1 MAVREFW
8 EIKWILW
15 IAVQEDWVTQIS
27 SADTVNIVWW
37 WTVTD
42 VWGVATINIP
52 EWCER
57 IREDVPQGSATYTF
71 VNSPATDT
79 SFLVFTDSGT
89 LMFLWIDYT
98 YDAATETITFLSL
111 GANEKAYIWVASAS
125 VMWGNVWDM
134 VKAVY
139 DPNNVQQNVYD
150 YNYFI
155 NTPTIWNAAL
165 TIQKNG
171 TTLDTFPANATSPV
185 TVDIPVPTTVAEL
198 SDAWDY
204 VTDTELSDTLED
216 YALKTDVPTKTSELQ
231 NDSWFLT
238 SAWDVD
244 WPASSTDWN
253 IVVFDGNT
261 GKVIK
266 DSWLKLLVSNS
277 PTWDMCEVYYDNGII
292 YIKPITDNFIWLE
305 DWDAV
310 LKEDW
315 DKLLTEG

>member
-1 MAVREFW
+1 MAVREYW
-8 EIKWILW
+8 EIKWIEW
-15 IAVQEDWVTQIS
+15 IAIQEDWVTVVSQ
-27 SADTVNIVWW
+27 ADTVNIVWW

-42 VWGVATINIP
+42 VGWVATISIP
-52 EWCER
+52 QWAEWY
-57 IREDVPQGSATYTF
+57 REDVTAGSATYTF
-71 VNSPATDT
+71 VHSPATAT

-111 GANEKAYIWVASAS
+111 WANEKAYIWVAHALING
-125 VMWGNVWDM
+125 GNVWDM

-139 DPNNVQQNVYD
+139 DPNNLQKNVYD

-155 NTPTIWNAAL
+155 NTPTIWNW
-165 TIQKNG
+165 
-171 TTLDTFPANATSPV
+171 TLIISQNWTQLNTFSANETATVPV
-185 TVDIPVPTTVAEL
+185 NIVTPTTVAEL
-198 SDAWDY
+198 SDASDY
-204 VTDTELSDTLED
+204 VTDAELATELSP
-216 YALKTDVPTKTSELQ
+216 YALSADVPTNTSDLV

-244 WPASSTDWN
+244 WPASSVDWN

-292 YIKPITDNFIWLE
+292 YLKPTTYSFVWLE
-305 DWDAV
+305 NWDAI

-315 DKLLTEG
+315 DKLLTES

>member
-1 MAVREFW
+1 MREFW

-52 EWCER
+52 EWCTWY
-57 IREDVPQGSATYTF
+57 REDVTAGSATYTF

-89 LMFLWIDYT
+89 LMFQGIDYT
-98 YDAATETITFLSL
+98 YDVDTETITFLSL

-155 NTPTIWNAAL
+155 NTPTIWNAEL
-165 TIQKNG
+165 TIQRNG
-171 TTLDTFPANATSPV
+171 TTLNTFPANATSPV

-198 SDAWDY
+198 DDASDY

-266 DSWLKLLVSNS
+266 DSWLNIQVSNN
-277 PTWDMCEVYYDNGII
+277 PTWSPCEIYYDNGTI
-292 YIKPITDNFIWLE
+292 YLKPITDDYLWLE

-310 LKEDW
+310 LTEEG
-315 DKLLTEG
+315 DKFIMES

>member
-1 MAVREFW
+1 MAVREYW

-52 EWCER
+52 EWCTWY
-57 IREDVPQGSATYTF
+57 REDVAAGSATYTF

-98 YDAATETITFLSL
+98 YDSATETITFLSL
-111 GANEKAYIWVASAS
+111 GANEKAYIWIASAS
-125 VMWGNVWDM
+125 VMWGNVGDM

-171 TTLDTFPANATSPV
+171 TTIDTFTANATSPV

-198 SDAWDY
+198 SDASDY
-204 VTDTELSDTLED
+204 VTDTELSNTLDD
-216 YALKTDVPTKTSELQ
+216 YVM
-231 NDSWFLT
+231 
-238 SAWDVD
+238 
-244 WPASSTDWN
+244 WPASSVDGN

-261 GKVIK
+261 GKLIK
-266 DSWLKLLVSNS
+266 DSWLNIQVTDTPSGDQC
-277 PTWDMCEVYYDNGII
+277 TVYYDNGTI
-292 YIKPITDNFIWLE
+292 YIVTPAYLWLE

-310 LKEDW
+310 LKEDG
-315 DKLLTEG
+315 DKLIMEN

>member
-1 MAVREFW
+1 MAVKEYW
-8 EIKWILW
+8 EIKWIQW
-15 IAVQEDWVTQIS
+15 IAIQEDWVTVVSQ
-27 SADTVNIVWW
+27 ADTVNIVWW

-52 EWCER
+52 EWCEW

-89 LMFLWIDYT
+89 LMFQGIDYT

-111 GANEKAYIWVASAS
+111 GANEKAYIWIASAS

-155 NTPTIWNAAL
+155 NTPTIWNWTLIISQNWTQLNTFSA
-165 TIQKNG
+165 N
-171 TTLDTFPANATSPV
+171 TTATVPV
-185 TVDIPVPTTVAEL
+185 NIVTPTTVAEL

-216 YALKTDVPTKTSELQ
+216 YALKTDIPTKTSELE

-266 DSWLKLLVSNS
+266 DSWLNIQVSNN
-277 PTWDMCEVYYDNGII
+277 PTWNPCEVYYDNGTI
-292 YIKPITDNFIWLE
+292 YLKPITDDYLWLE

-310 LKEDW
+310 LTEEG
-315 DKLLTEG
+315 DKFIMER